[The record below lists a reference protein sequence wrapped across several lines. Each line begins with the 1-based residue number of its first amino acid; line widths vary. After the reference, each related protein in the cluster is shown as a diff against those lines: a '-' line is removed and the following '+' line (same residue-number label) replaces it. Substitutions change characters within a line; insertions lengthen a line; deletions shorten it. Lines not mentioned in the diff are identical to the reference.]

1 MAAGYDGSIRID
13 TRIDT
18 KGFNTGTKQISSG
31 LTGIASSLK
40 GVAAAAGLAFGVKAI
55 VDFGKASIKAATDL
69 TNAMMG
75 LQSIME
81 GQGRSFAKAQQ
92 FINDYVSDGLIPATK
107 AITAYK
113 NLALRGYDDSQIQ
126 QVLIALK
133 DSAAFGRQAS
143 YTMGEAVEMA
153 TEGLKNE
160 NSILVDNAGV
170 TKNVAKMWE
179 DYAKSIGVATNDLTK
194 QQKIQAE
201 VLGIMEETKFQTGD
215 AAKIA
220 ESYSGQVLRLGF
232 NFNNLKIAVGNALI
246 PLAQAVLP
254 SINAIIEGLT
264 RLANIFAQVSTAIF
278 GKQADTQKQ
287 IATSGTAA
295 QKSQTG
301 LAKATKAVGD
311 ASKKTNKELKNSL
324 ANFDELN
331 VLAKNTA
338 DGMGDVVSGTDF
350 GIDTVGS
357 QDEVNVDISINPKI
371 QEFING
377 LKTDL
382 AELSPYI
389 ENLNGA
395 LGRFKEVL
403 GKVWEKLEP
412 VRKLIGEFIKNK
424 ALDIIAGVVME
435 FAGALDVLSGL
446 LLLVCGILTGDW
458 GMALEGAKLMLQG
471 VGEMLEAVF
480 IVILGRDAVESIKTF
495 ISEWKT
501 RISTWWTQD
510 VKPWFTKERW
520 LQLWTDVKTWWG
532 NGWAGISTWW
542 NTTLP
547 NWWKTSVTPWF
558 TKQKWLS
565 IMAGVKDGFAETFKN
580 AVNTAIALF
589 NKFIGWVN
597 SKMRFSWDGI
607 KIAGKQIVPAGN
619 VQLFT
624 IPNIPKLATGAVI
637 PPNGEFLAVLG
648 DQRSGRNL
656 EAPEDLIRQIV
667 REENGS
673 SEIVSVLKDLLAATR
688 EGKVIAVDNQVL
700 GKVVNKS
707 QSTSFKT
714 SGKTLIPV

>member
-13 TRIDT
+13 TRV
-18 KGFNTGTKQISSG
+18 NTDGLNAGTRRISSG

-40 GVAAAAGLAFGVKAI
+40 GLAAAAGLAFGVAAI
-55 VDFGKASIKAATDL
+55 INFGKESVKAATDL
-69 TNAMMG
+69 KNAMMG

-81 GQGRSFAKAQQ
+81 GQGRSFSKAQQ

-179 DYAKSIGVATNDLTK
+179 DYGKSIGVSAVNLTK

-254 SINAIIEGLT
+254 SINAIIVALT
-264 RLANIFAQVSTAIF
+264 RLANAFAAVMTAIF

-287 IATSGTAA
+287 IVSSGAAA
-295 QKSQTG
+295 QKSQIG

-331 VLAKNTA
+331 VLAKGTA
-338 DGMGDVVSGTDF
+338 ESMNDVASETDL

-357 QDEVNVDISINPKI
+357 TDETNVNISVSPAV
-371 QEFING
+371 QSFING
-377 LKTDL
+377 IKESLM
-382 AELSPYI
+382 ELEPYI
-389 ENLNGA
+389 NKFKDA
-395 LGRFKEVL
+395 WGRFEDAL
-403 GKVWEKLEP
+403 IKVWKALAP
-412 VRKLIGEFIKNK
+412 VREAFGEMIKER
-424 ALDIIAGVVME
+424 ALDIIAGAVME

-446 LLLVCGILTGDW
+446 LLLVCGIFTGDW
-458 GMALEGAKLMLQG
+458 KMALEGAKLMLQG
-471 VGEMLEAVF
+471 VGEIIESIFIMLLGKEAVEAIKKFVADSSVLKGIITILQGILDF
-480 IVILGRDAVESIKTF
+480 ITGVFTGNWKKAWTGIKEIFSGVWTAVVGVLKGAVNLVIDSLNTGLKSIQSF
-495 ISEWKT
+495 I
-501 RISTWWTQD
+501 
-510 VKPWFTKERW
+510 
-520 LQLWTDVKTWWG
+520 
-532 NGWAGISTWW
+532 NGIIDGINKAIYAYNIMKSAMGISGWT
-542 NTTLP
+542 NP
-547 NWWKTSVTPWF
+547 ISHI
-558 TKQKWLS
+558 S
-565 IMAGVKDGFAETFKN
+565 IP
-580 AVNTAIALF
+580 
-589 NKFIGWVN
+589 
-597 SKMRFSWDGI
+597 
-607 KIAGKQIVPAGN
+607 Q
-619 VQLFT
+619 
-624 IPNIPKLATGAVI
+624 IPKLATGAVI

-648 DQRSGRNL
+648 DQKNGRNL

-667 REENGS
+667 REESGT
-673 SEIVSVLKDLLAATR
+673 SEMVSLLRDILTATR
-688 EGKVIAVDNQVL
+688 EGKVIAVDSQIL